1 MKLFSIKINLFK
13 AFSIVGVAFILLSIT
28 SLVVYQYITL
38 FDKLLD
44 PVNVAISSFVCLV
57 CLWAALILS
66 LIAALKD

>member
-1 MKLFSIKINLFK
+1 MKLFGIKINLFK
-13 AFSIVGVAFILLSIT
+13 AFSIVGVAFVLLSIT

-57 CLWAALILS
+57 CLWVALILS

>member
-1 MKLFSIKINLFK
+1 MKLFGIKLDLFK

-44 PVNVAISSFVCLV
+44 PVSVAISSFVCLA
-57 CLWAALILS
+57 CLWVVLILS
-66 LIAALKD
+66 LIAALKA

>member
-1 MKLFSIKINLFK
+1 MKLFGIKINLFK
-13 AFSIVGVAFILLSIT
+13 VFSVVSVAFILLSIT

-57 CLWAALILS
+57 CLWIVLILS
-66 LIAALKD
+66 LIAALKA